1 MRIKAR
7 DANEE
12 VIEIQEHDS
21 ASVELT
27 EDELA
32 GLKKLLQFA
41 DKLIGLVD
49 KDEPVGDEDE
59 EAIQDEEVIQDEDED
74 KKDLGDSFASV
85 GAVHKT
91 KKGLTDSDD
100 LELGVSNA
108 WAKRYGGK

>member
-41 DKLIGLVD
+41 DQLIGLVD
-49 KDEPVGDEDE
+49 KEEPVEDEVEVEDTAEEVIEDEDE
-59 EAIQDEEVIQDEDED
+59 T
-74 KKDLGDSFASV
+74 KKEIGDSFASV
-85 GAVHKT
+85 GAVHKN
-91 KKGLTDSDD
+91 KKSLSDSDD

-108 WAKRYGGK
+108 WSKRYGGK